1 MRKSI
6 TTRYFYSTAILLL
19 ASTAFMG
26 LIQMYLAMGYFRTDN
41 DDSLI
46 NTVDNTVRILQE
58 AKQESATSDEQL
70 DVIKREI
77 VITARASG
85 SQIFLSDAYG
95 KIILCGAEDPEQ
107 YLALQLPEKAISAA
121 YNRGQYT
128 ELGTL
133 GGILKSRYYVAGK
146 PWARSSAS
154 TQRRTT
160 EMPAASRASLAL

>member
-85 SQIFLSDAYG
+85 RTW
-95 KIILCGAEDPEQ
+95 
-107 YLALQLPEKAISAA
+107 ALPSWSC
-121 YNRGQYT
+121 RVG
-128 ELGTL
+128 
-133 GGILKSRYYVAGK
+133 
-146 PWARSSAS
+146 
-154 TQRRTT
+154 
-160 EMPAASRASLAL
+160 